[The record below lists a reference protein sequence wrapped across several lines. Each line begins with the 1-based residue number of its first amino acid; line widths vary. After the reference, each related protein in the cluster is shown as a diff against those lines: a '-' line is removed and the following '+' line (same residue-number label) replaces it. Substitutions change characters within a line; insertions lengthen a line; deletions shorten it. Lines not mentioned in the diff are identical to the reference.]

1 MKTNKYPFGV
11 KSKYFEVYQAYKTI
25 VEEIGY
31 VYNEKFSAF
40 TRSKA
45 EMLHGLWLDANWDQL
60 GPNIL
65 GFSFTGFGK
74 GNKTFNLDTQFEE
87 AVEYAKD
94 VYKEYYTQHVF
105 EQILSGD
112 YKMVDIESFLF
123 ILNGNIIVELVC
135 KNYAKEKDL
144 MFCYK
149 EGNRRGG
156 LLVVGKYNE
165 NE

>member
-1 MKTNKYPFGV
+1 M
-11 KSKYFEVYQAYKTI
+11 
-25 VEEIGY
+25 
-31 VYNEKFSAF
+31 
-40 TRSKA
+40 
-45 EMLHGLWLDANWDQL
+45 
-60 GPNIL
+60 
-65 GFSFTGFGK
+65 
-74 GNKTFNLDTQFEE
+74 
-87 AVEYAKD
+87 
-94 VYKEYYTQHVF
+94 YKEYYTPQHVF
-105 EQILSGD
+105 EQVLSGD
-112 YKMVDIESFLF
+112 YKIVDIESFLF